1 MNRSPTYHR
10 PPDDEPDYL
19 FVGIWQRGMRLAKRL
34 AVSFALSVT
43 IAIVLGAAA
52 TDNAFAQ
59 ILVTA
64 LAAFAFW
71 LPLLFMIVGL
81 ERFLDRRASRH
92 SVPTNVVANGGDLG
106 ERSWRRLAAIAPQHA
121 ERIAVLRRSIDRSRL
136 ALGKAEMDPGAHDIC
151 VLIDRRLPELID
163 RELDELPPDDRNRG
177 RTIGELIDLI
187 EQFARDCSRRGSAT
201 TPTDRYSAEVLRR
214 RFEAHLSAF

>member
-201 TPTDRYSAEVLRR
+201 TPADRYSAEVLRR